1 MSKDNEIKE
10 QAVWGSRGLWPS
22 RADTGA
28 KAEAEAVLCLVFAGR
43 REVGGWSCVIL
54 WDRQG
59 PDFVGP

>member
-22 RADTGA
+22 RGDTGA

-43 REVGGWSCVIL
+43 REVG
-54 WDRQG
+54 
-59 PDFVGP
+59 VGGAV